1 MHSVGI
7 ITEREKKQIEKLIK
21 KAGYAIG
28 QKQETFD
35 STYKTLL
42 TDRTFKIINDRTHPL
57 HDELNGRIND
67 SGRMRQLTIK
77 TNRYRNSFLPSAIAI
92 HNDNH
97 SRSSQDSFID

>member
-1 MHSVGI
+1 MGGVI
-7 ITEREKKQIEKLIK
+7 AEREKKRLEKLIK

-35 STYKTLL
+35 STYTTIL
-42 TDRTFKIINDRTHPL
+42 TDRTFNIIIDRTHPL

-77 TNRYRNSFLPSAIAI
+77 TNRCRNSFLPSVISI